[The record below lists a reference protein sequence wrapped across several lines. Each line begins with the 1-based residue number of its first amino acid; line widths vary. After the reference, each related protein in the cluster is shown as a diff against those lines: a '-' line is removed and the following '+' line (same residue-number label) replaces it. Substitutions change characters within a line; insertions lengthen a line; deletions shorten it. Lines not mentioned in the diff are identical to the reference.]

1 MDLRTY
7 DNIREIATGQ
17 EDNYTTGCLPDYNY
31 FEEHYQ
37 LIATNLNKQQKLDT
51 DSKAIQQ
58 ISFTGNIEKDTSIF
72 FIADEAKER
81 ILDFSKGTVKI

>member
-17 EDNYTTGCLPDYNY
+17 GDNYTTGCLPDYNY